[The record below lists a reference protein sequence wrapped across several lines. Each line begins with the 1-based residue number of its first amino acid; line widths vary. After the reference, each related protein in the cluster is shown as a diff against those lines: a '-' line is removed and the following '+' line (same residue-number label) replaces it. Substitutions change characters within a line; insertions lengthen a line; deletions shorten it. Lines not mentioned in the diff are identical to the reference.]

1 MSVVTNLRYF
11 SINFRFPVFKKFL
24 FQELFLYVKNY
35 QGRGLCYLP
44 KLKAGAGNRNRGLDN
59 SGYYAT
65 TEFFRPLTRHPPTR
79 RLLACSLLTRRLLT
93 LRPLTRR
100 PLTRCLLTCPLLT
113 RRLLTRRL
121 LTRRLLTRHPFT
133 RRPFTR
139 RPLTHRLITRR
150 PRILSSLMSECLDTH
165 ETNTDEVMLLA
176 MSVMSMT
183 VGMYVSFILFYF
195 ILDGSFRSCQENVG
209 NH

>member
-93 LRPLTRR
+93 RP
-100 PLTRCLLTCPLLT
+100 
-113 RRLLTRRL
+113 
-121 LTRRLLTRHPFT
+121 PFT

>member
-44 KLKAGAGNRNRGLDN
+44 KLKAGAGNTNRGLDN

-100 PLTRCLLTCPLLT
+100 PLTRCLLTCPL
-113 RRLLTRRL
+113 
-121 LTRRLLTRHPFT
+121 FT